1 MVLKQPAHAIACIN
15 ICVHIIIP
23 SIDSPITVWTL
34 QLVQKRQ
41 HTVVNPQRWN
51 LAIEVAGKLEKKM
64 LTCAIRLLQIGVL
77 PPQKEECRKRRKRYH
92 IPQDQF
98 VQFCCSCYNF
108 SCIFFFCRRNGGVLQ
123 PSASCSAQ
131 GLQRWRWFR
140 CVSVV
145 LRLAG
150 LGM

>member
-51 LAIEVAGKLEKKM
+51 LAIEVAGKLEKKNVNLCHPSPADRSTTSTKRGMQKKKKEVSYSPGPVCAVLLLM
-64 LTCAIRLLQIGVL
+64 LQFLLHLFFLQEKRRCSPTLCLLQCTGTPKMTLI
-77 PPQKEECRKRRKRYH
+77 PMRK
-92 IPQDQF
+92 
-98 VQFCCSCYNF
+98 C
-108 SCIFFFCRRNGGVLQ
+108 GT
-123 PSASCSAQ
+123 
-131 GLQRWRWFR
+131 
-140 CVSVV
+140 
-145 LRLAG
+145 
-150 LGM
+150 